1 MIKTKFNNFFK
12 RLAAFILVLITLSS
26 AMSVTSFAGD
36 STFLETLINTE
47 KYTYVANLT
56 SDTKTKQRK
65 YAYKYMNMAYVL
77 GKGCSVVA
85 TGTSGSESTSGLNTA
100 DQQKDPNYCFRLNTE
115 YYYAKTSEQKS
126 LKGNAQLNSG
136 TALDLYF
143 LMEGYAVKDSTSM
156 ITDDTKIN
164 TAATGKQKNI
174 NKSKVTKTTS
184 PLSYPGYWNETVTTE
199 QSEYAQETLIELV
212 ASLNGI
218 LATVNDGNRFE
229 SVADLVN
236 KSIMIRPDSSNNVV
250 KIVPQLGT
258 NKGYKGYVI
267 VYSDLTNVATGL
279 DYETSTGQANRQLS
293 KWKNSSGGH
302 TYAVSSVTNSS
313 TFLNALNL
321 PRANADKGL
330 YAYVFPIDNKNTT
343 DESDDVIVV
352 NDASVFV
359 YAKPKGFTEIKSNL
373 GVFQSPMF
381 TDKGEIYN
389 YAKEGNQEDTPWI
402 SIHMLSMYA
411 NTVYK
416 QHNISVTTYVEPD
429 SNLFSKLIAGIFT
442 GILWVIRSVLGLAD
456 IDTLVFNLG
465 QRGSAAYNFGLMS
478 ENWWN
483 VVLQYQLIFQA
494 IAWVILVC
502 GFIKTLIDLNL
513 STINPQTRMS
523 VYETIQKFIV
533 VGIGLV
539 ILIPAVQFLL
549 ECNDTLVELFASQ
562 VETSALNM
570 PAVNNVLVQFLVGM
584 MWITILLYINFIYIM
599 RSITVALLIA
609 SGPFF
614 ISTIAFSRGGK
625 SGLFVNWAKELLAN
639 IFVQSV
645 HAFVLSFLVQLLAS
659 GTFLE
664 TFAIAISI
672 IPITE
677 MFRNL
682 IFAGAGGSTSQMA
695 NTAAGAMNRMG
706 TAVGKGLMA
715 AGGAAITGIAG
726 GSGGGPENGGGGEGG
741 KSGGSSGGGKGSG
754 VASLISSAA
763 QKKLG
768 QMGDGTSK
776 GAAMAKSM
784 ADKKGLDSPTK
795 GMKALGAT
803 RDIAGVAGLAMGA
816 AATEFGAAL
825 PDIQQGLADLALKGD
840 YSGLGKTMDNV
851 ATAQGKM
858 VGGTVAGGAAAA
870 SAAKKRNVEST
881 GQAVNT
887 SSTQQMGAST
897 IGQTAKNQGQNDS
910 GGTIQ
915 PPALTGSKE
924 VYSRSNTTNTQDLS
938 GSSTEAQAQAYAHF
952 SAGDNKKVKDALA
965 FNADGSTTKG
975 KEYSYTYTDDKGQ
988 TKNGSFFVAG
998 NGVSSEVKEKAE
1010 TATAQHPAGLAG
1022 GQTRAI
1028 ARKESIAAAST
1039 KTGREGEQ
1047 ATTAMK
1053 AMSSKEDVT
1062 GKYFDADG
1070 KAIEGGSIVKGA
1082 DGGLTYVDKAVM
1094 DDQQGTVARYT
1105 DNAIANDNAG
1115 ATYAHN
1121 AAEYAQYLTTAQAGK
1136 ENSGAYAG
1144 TKDASGVYDLTSQT
1158 STGAFTDRA
1167 MISAVGEAVKNQ
1179 PGVYTLGGQTF
1190 NTGLTQAEGQSI
1202 LRSRGIN
1209 GVQTT
1214 SDVAGTGQ
1222 AGFTYHQHTPKSS
1235 NTAFVGTQKNA
1246 NGHPIAQYATGIDA
1260 TGQGKNGAPTWNSD
1274 GKGGG
1279 TMKFS
1284 NQQAAVSY
1292 FQKQGNV
1299 ETAEAIAAVGE
1310 NGSHTY
1316 GSQTFE
1322 NNGSNGFTVSF
1333 DGQALAKQGTKM
1345 EIGGNGTDMY
1355 VSSSDGQAK
1364 DPFALDHSS
1373 PMVDNRATAD
1383 QNTNKTTT
1391 AQNVGDQVP
1400 NE

>member
-77 GKGCSVVA
+77 GKGCS
-85 TGTSGSESTSGLNTA
+85 TSGSESTSGLNT
-100 DQQKDPNYCFRLNTE
+100 DSQQKDPNYCFRLNTK
-115 YYYAKTSEQKS
+115 YYYAKTDQQKS
-126 LKGNAQLNSG
+126 LKGNGQLKSG
-136 TALDLYF
+136 TALDIYF
-143 LMEGYAVKDSTSM
+143 LMEGYAVKDSTTM

-218 LATVNDGNRFE
+218 LATVNDGNKFE

-236 KSIMIRPDSSNNVV
+236 KSIMIRPDNSNNIV

-267 VYSDLTNVATGL
+267 VYSDLTNVSTGL

-302 TYAVSSVTNSS
+302 TYSVSSITNSS
-313 TFLNALNL
+313 TFLNNLKL

-343 DESDDVIVV
+343 SESDDVIIV

-373 GVFQSPMF
+373 GVFQAPMF
-381 TDKGEIYN
+381 TDKGELYN

-429 SNLFSKLIAGIFT
+429 SNLFSKIIAGIFT

-513 STINPQTRMS
+513 STINPQKRMS

-706 TAVGKGLMA
+706 TAVGKGIMA

-741 KSGGSSGGGKGSG
+741 KSGGSGGGKGSG

-776 GAAMAKSM
+776 GAAMAKAM

-803 RDIAGVAGLAMGA
+803 RDIAGVAGMAMGA

-840 YSGLGKTMDNV
+840 YSGLGRTMDNV
-851 ATAQGKM
+851 ATAQGKS
-858 VGGTVAGGAAAA
+858 VGGTVAGGVAAGQ
-870 SAAKKRNVEST
+870 AAKKRNVESA
-881 GQAVNT
+881 GAAVNT
-887 SSTQQMGAST
+887 SSTAQMGAST
-897 IGQTAKNQGQNDS
+897 IGQEAKLQGKNNS

-915 PPALTGSKE
+915 PPELTGSKE
-924 VYSRSNTTNTQDLS
+924 VYSRTASHNTQDLS
-938 GSSTEAQAQAYAHF
+938 STSTDAQAQAYAHF
-952 SAGDNKKVKDALA
+952 SAGSNQKVKDALA

-975 KEYSYTYTDDKGQ
+975 KEYSYTYQDKDGQ

-998 NGVSSEVKEKAE
+998 NGVSAEVKEKAQS
-1010 TATAQHPAGLAG
+1010 ATPQVPVSVG
-1022 GQTRAI
+1022 GQTRGV
-1028 ARKESIAAAST
+1028 ARKESIAAASD
-1039 KTGREGEQ
+1039 KKGREGEH
-1047 ATTAMK
+1047 ATTAMA
-1053 AMSSKEDVT
+1053 AMSKKEDVT

-1070 KAIEGGSIVKGA
+1070 KAIESGSIVKGA
-1082 DGGLTYVDKAVM
+1082 DGQMTYVDKTVM
-1094 DDQQGTVARYT
+1094 DNPNATVANYT
-1105 DNAIANDNAG
+1105 DNAIANTNEG
-1115 ATYAHN
+1115 VTYAHN
-1121 AAEYAQYLTTAQAGK
+1121 AAEYAQHLTDSKT
-1136 ENSGAYAG
+1136 G
-1144 TKDASGVYDLTSQT
+1144 TYRDTQNASGVYDLSGKSDTA
-1158 STGAFTDRA
+1158 AFTDRA
-1167 MISAVGEAVKNQ
+1167 MISAVGEQVKGQ

-1209 GVQTT
+1209 GVSKT
-1214 SDVAGTGQ
+1214 SNVGGTGQ
-1222 AGFTYHQHTPKSS
+1222 AGFTYHQHTPKST
-1235 NTAFVGTQKNA
+1235 NNAFVGTQKNA
-1246 NGHPIAQYATGIDA
+1246 NGHPIAQYAAGIDA
-1260 TGQGKNGAPTWNSD
+1260 TGQGKNGAPTWSSD

-1279 TMKFS
+1279 TMNFS
-1284 NQQAAVSY
+1284 KNGDMSAQQAAASY

-1299 ETAEAIAAVGE
+1299 ETAEAIAGLA
-1310 NGSHTY
+1310 NGQSVTY
-1316 GSQTFE
+1316 GSQTFT
-1322 NNGSNGFTVSF
+1322 NNGDNGFSVSF
-1333 DGQALAKQGTKM
+1333 DGKKLAEQGTKM
-1345 EIGGNGTDMY
+1345 EIGANGTDMY
-1355 VSSSDGQAK
+1355 VSSSDGQVK

-1373 PMVDNRATAD
+1373 PMVDNTASD
-1383 QNTNKTTT
+1383 SSNMN
-1391 AQNVGDQVP
+1391 AQNVGNQVP
-1400 NE
+1400 NS